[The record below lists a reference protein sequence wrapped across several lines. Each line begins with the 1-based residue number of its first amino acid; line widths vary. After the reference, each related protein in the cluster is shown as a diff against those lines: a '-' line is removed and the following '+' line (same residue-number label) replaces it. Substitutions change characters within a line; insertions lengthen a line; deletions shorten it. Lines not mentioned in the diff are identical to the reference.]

1 MSAIRF
7 EEPAHLALRSD
18 DSLTA
23 LIRAL
28 KARPGTWALLGRYDT
43 PGVMRQTAYE
53 IRHGLRSRFP
63 KGQFETESQTMFG
76 EHRIYIR
83 YVGETGGAR

>member
-1 MSAIRF
+1 MSVIRF
-7 EEPAHLALRSD
+7 EEPAHKALRSG

-23 LIRAL
+23 LIHAL
-28 KARPGTWALLGRYDT
+28 KERPGAWALLGRYNT

-53 IRHGLRSRFP
+53 IRHGLRPRFP

-76 EHRIYIR
+76 EYRVYIR
-83 YVGETGGAR
+83 FTGGESA